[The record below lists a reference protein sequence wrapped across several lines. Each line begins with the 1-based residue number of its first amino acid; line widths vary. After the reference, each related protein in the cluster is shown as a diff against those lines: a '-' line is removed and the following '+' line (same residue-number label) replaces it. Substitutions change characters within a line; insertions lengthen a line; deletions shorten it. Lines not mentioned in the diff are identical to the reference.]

1 MALPPSCAAAL
12 PASTSTTAATVL
24 ATFMH
29 NSKTLGAAPGAR
41 NHPPICVER
50 QCRQGRNCMKACAG
64 IKITPF
70 RIGAFMTEYLRAAI
84 AGLACLASLAAGTLP
99 SAAADYPNRPVHWL
113 IGFAAGGPVDI
124 VARIMSQWLSDRLGQ
139 QFIVENRAGSG
150 GNLAAAAAVNSPPDG
165 YTLLFVAPN
174 NAISAS
180 LYKKLP
186 YDFIRDTVPVA
197 SIMQLTNMLVVSND
211 MPVKT
216 VQEFIDYCKANPGK
230 VAYASSGNGTSVH
243 MSAELFKAMTKIDM
257 IHVPYRGSALA
268 FPDIISNK
276 VQLIFDNL
284 PSALEQARGG
294 SVRAL
299 GVTSPQRWPGVPDV
313 PAIAETVPG
322 FESVGF
328 YGISAPKGTPPE
340 IVDLLNKAVGE
351 ALQDPKLVARLA
363 EIGGIP
369 KPMSPAEFGRLIAEE
384 TQKWRKVVAFAG
396 VSVD

>member
-1 MALPPSCAAAL
+1 
-12 PASTSTTAATVL
+12 
-24 ATFMH
+24 
-29 NSKTLGAAPGAR
+29 
-41 NHPPICVER
+41 
-50 QCRQGRNCMKACAG
+50 MK
-64 IKITPF
+64 I
-70 RIGAFMTEYLRAAI
+70 LRAAVI
-84 AGLACLASLAAGTLP
+84 GMVCLVSLAGGAP
-99 SAAADYPNRPVHWL
+99 PASAADYPNRPVHWL

-124 VARIMSQWLSDRLGQ
+124 VARILSQWLSEHFHQ
-139 QFIVENRAGSG
+139 QFVVENRGGSG
-150 GNLAAAAAVNSPPDG
+150 GNIAAAAAVNAPPDG

-180 LYKKLP
+180 LYKHLS
-186 YDFIRDTVPVA
+186 YDFMRDTVPVA
-197 SIMQLTNMLVVSND
+197 SIIQLTNMLVVSNAL
-211 MPVKT
+211 PVKT

-230 VAYASSGNGTSVH
+230 VSYASSGYGTSVH
-243 MSAELFKAMTKIDM
+243 MSAELFKAMAGIDM
-257 IHVPYRGSALA
+257 VHVPYRGSAIA

-284 PSALEQARGG
+284 PSALEQSRSGT
-294 SVRAL
+294 VRAL

-340 IVDLLNKAVGE
+340 IVDILNKAVGE
-351 ALQDPKLVARLA
+351 ALKDPKVAERLA

-369 KPMSPAEFGRLIAEE
+369 KPMTPAEFGRLIADE
-384 TQKWRKVVAFAG
+384 TEKWRKVVAFAG

>member
-1 MALPPSCAAAL
+1 MTGAVRSALFGLVCLVS
-12 PASTSTTAATVL
+12 L
-24 ATFMH
+24 AI
-29 NSKTLGAAPGAR
+29 G
-41 NHPPICVER
+41 
-50 QCRQGRNCMKACAG
+50 
-64 IKITPF
+64 ITPSS
-70 RIGAFMTEYLRAAI
+70 
-84 AGLACLASLAAGTLP
+84 AG
-99 SAAADYPNRPVHWL
+99 DYPNRPVHWL
-113 IGFAAGGPVDI
+113 VGFAAGGPVDL
-124 VARIMSQWLSDRLGQ
+124 VARIMSQWLSDHLGQ
-139 QFIVENRAGSG
+139 QCGVENRGGSG
-150 GNLAAAAAVNSPPDG
+150 GNIAAATAINSPPDG

-180 LYKKLP
+180 LYKNLS

-197 SIMQLTNMLVVSND
+197 SIMQLTNMLVVSNA

-230 VAYASSGNGTSVH
+230 VSYASSGYGTSVH
-243 MSAELFKAMTKIDM
+243 MSGELFKAMTGVNM
-257 IHVPYRGSALA
+257 VHVPYRGSAIA

-294 SVRAL
+294 TVRAL

-340 IVDLLNKAVGE
+340 IVDALNKAVGE
-351 ALQDPKLVARLA
+351 ALRDPKLVERLVA
-363 EIGGIP
+363 VGGLP
-369 KPMSPAEFGRLIAEE
+369 RPMTPSEFGKLI
-384 TQKWRKVVAFAG
+384 
-396 VSVD
+396 SD

>member
-1 MALPPSCAAAL
+1 MHG
-12 PASTSTTAATVL
+12 TSA
-24 ATFMH
+24 
-29 NSKTLGAAPGAR
+29 KKLG
-41 NHPPICVER
+41 CVDLVFDGNDKDNTGEI
-50 QCRQGRNCMKACAG
+50 M
-64 IKITPF
+64 I
-70 RIGAFMTEYLRAAI
+70 AFLRAVMF
-84 AGLACLASLAAGTLP
+84 GLVCLASLAAGVTP
-99 SAAADYPNRPVHWL
+99 SSAADYPNRPVRWL

-124 VARIMSQWLSDRLGQ
+124 VARIMSQWLSEHFGQ
-139 QFIVENRAGSG
+139 QFVVENRAGSG
-150 GNLAAAAAVNSPPDG
+150 GNLAAAAAVTSPPDG

-174 NAISAS
+174 NAISTS

-197 SIMQLTNMLVVSND
+197 SIMQLTNMLVVSNA

-230 VAYASSGNGTSVH
+230 VSYASSGNGTSVH
-243 MSAELFKAMTKIDM
+243 MSAELFKAMTKCDM
-257 IHVPYRGSALA
+257 VHVLYRGSAIA

-294 SVRAL
+294 TVRAL

-340 IVDLLNKAVGE
+340 IVEILNKAVGE
-351 ALQDPKLVARLA
+351 ALKDPKLVARLA
-363 EIGGIP
+363 DVGGIP
-369 KPMSPAEFGRLIAEE
+369 KPMTPAEFGKLVTDE
-384 TQKWRKVVAFAG
+384 TEKWRKVVEFAG